1 MHQSKQNYLYEN
13 VLCSKN
19 EPLNLNSK
27 HNLVMET
34 YFHYHSV
41 EKHKKDKIGTFSFPK
56 FVSF

>member
-27 HNLVMET
+27 HNLVMGT

-41 EKHKKDKIGTFSFPK
+41 EKHKKTKLELFLFLNL
-56 FVSF
+56 